1 MRPRHRSPQARPA
14 TVAAALPSMRPVP
27 RMLLAAA
34 LLPALLAA
42 CGKGGLGDAQQ
53 RAIAAL
59 GMQLPAP
66 YRDGL
71 LVESVHRHG
80 DDLVLVIRS
89 PDITLAMAKARPE
102 VFDALR
108 ADEQEAMRELCGEA
122 ALAPVYAAGGG
133 MRRRFVDA
141 DGATFFEATLK
152 ASDCPS
158 P

>member
-14 TVAAALPSMRPVP
+14 IVAAALPSMRPVP
-27 RMLLAAA
+27 RMLLATV

-59 GMQLPAP
+59 GKQLPAP

-71 LVESVHRHG
+71 VVESVHRHG

-152 ASDCPS
+152 ASDCSS

>member
-1 MRPRHRSPQARPA
+1 MRP
-14 TVAAALPSMRPVP
+14 TL
-27 RMLLAAA
+27 RMLAAIL
-34 LLPALLAA
+34 LLPLLAA

-53 RAIAAL
+53 RAIATL
-59 GMQLPAP
+59 GKQLPAP

-71 LVESVHRHG
+71 VVESVHRHG

-89 PDITLAMAKARPE
+89 PDITLAMARAKPE

-141 DGATFFEATLK
+141 DGAVFFEATLK
-152 ASDCPS
+152 ASDCSS

>member
-1 MRPRHRSPQARPA
+1 MRPRHRSPQAGLPTIAVAAPSLRPA
-14 TVAAALPSMRPVP
+14 LRA
-27 RMLLAAA
+27 LAAA
-34 LLPALLAA
+34 LLAALLAA
-42 CGKGGLGDAQQ
+42 CGKGNLGDAQQ
-53 RAIAAL
+53 QAIATL
-59 GMQLPAP
+59 GKQLPAP

-71 LVESVHRHG
+71 VVESVHRHG

-89 PDITLAMAKARPE
+89 PDITQAMAKARPE

-108 ADEQEAMRELCGEA
+108 DDEQQAMRELCEDP

-141 DGATFFEATLK
+141 DGAMFFEATLK
-152 ASDCPS
+152 ASDCSS